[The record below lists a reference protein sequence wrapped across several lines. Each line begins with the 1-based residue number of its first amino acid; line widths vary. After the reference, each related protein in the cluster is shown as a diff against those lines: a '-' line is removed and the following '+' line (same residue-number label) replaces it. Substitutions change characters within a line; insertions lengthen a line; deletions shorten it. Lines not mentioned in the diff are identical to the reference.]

1 MQFEAIRTSSIVDI
15 IKNVT
20 PDAEAEEIK
29 QKNLLT
35 NLLRLA
41 KEQSKGEA
49 RKVEN
54 FIQRYVKLRKYL

>member
-1 MQFEAIRTSSIVDI
+1 MQFEAIKTISIVDT

-20 PDAEAEEIK
+20 PDTGAEEIK

-41 KEQSKGEA
+41 KEQSKGVA
-49 RKVEN
+49 RKVA
-54 FIQRYVKLRKYL
+54 LC